1 MIICPECGE
10 ENPQGSKYCR
20 KCGIN
25 LVYDEPKV
33 EEEPKIEKEPAK
45 KVIVETDEGPVKP
58 RTNTTSYN
66 TNSKKDDDNKWCW
79 CCICTVF
86 LFIIFAILGH

>member
-10 ENPQGSKYCR
+10 ENPQGSKFCR

-25 LVYDEPKV
+25 LVY
-33 EEEPKIEKEPAK
+33 EEPKTEEEPAK
-45 KVIVETDEGPVKP
+45 KVTVEIDEKPVNP
-58 RTNTTSYN
+58 TPHTTS

-79 CCICTVF
+79 CCICIIF
-86 LFIIFAILGH
+86 LFAIFAILGH

>member
-10 ENPQGSKYCR
+10 ENPQESKFCR

-25 LVYDEPKV
+25 LVY
-33 EEEPKIEKEPAK
+33 EEPEPEKKESTAK
-45 KVIVETDEGPVKP
+45 KVTVEDSNGPI
-58 RTNTTSYN
+58 RTTVN
-66 TNSKKDDDNKWCW
+66 TNSSSTNTQKNDSKWW
-79 CCICTVF
+79 ACCICIIF

>member
-10 ENPQGSKYCR
+10 ENPKGSKFCR

-33 EEEPKIEKEPAK
+33 EVEEEPAK
-45 KVIVETDEGPVKP
+45 KVTVETNQSPVNP
-58 RTNTTSYN
+58 RPHTTSSN
-66 TNSKKDDDNKWCW
+66 TNKKDDGNSWSW
-79 CCICTVF
+79 CCICLVF
-86 LFIIFAILGH
+86 LFLIFAIFGH